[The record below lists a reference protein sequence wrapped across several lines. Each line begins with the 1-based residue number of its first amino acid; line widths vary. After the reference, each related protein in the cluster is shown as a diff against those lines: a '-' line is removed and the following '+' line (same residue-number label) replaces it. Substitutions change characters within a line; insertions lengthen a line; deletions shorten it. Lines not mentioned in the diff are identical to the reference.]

1 VSAIMEKDGVIQEL
15 EEEIR
20 VLRES
25 GQAAFELLELKEK
38 YIELEEKMEKI
49 VKENQENVY
58 FKDN

>member
-1 VSAIMEKDGVIQEL
+1 MSAIMEKDGVIQEL